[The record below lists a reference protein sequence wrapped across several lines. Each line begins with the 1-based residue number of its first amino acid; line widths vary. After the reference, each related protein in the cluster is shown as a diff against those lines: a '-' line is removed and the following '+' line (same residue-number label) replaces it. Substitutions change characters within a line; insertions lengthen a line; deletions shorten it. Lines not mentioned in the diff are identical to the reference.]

1 MTKNSDGRD
10 VPPPQ
15 DVPLPQQ
22 VQSPQSPPSTQVT
35 TTQSTVQPNST
46 PNWYFDVAEKGIFP
60 PYPPGVSLTKRG

>member
-10 VPPPQ
+10 VRLAQ

-35 TTQSTVQPNST
+35 ITQSTVQPDPT
-46 PNWYFDVAEKGIFP
+46 PSWYFDVAEKGIFRP
-60 PYPPGVSLTKRG
+60 PPPGVPFTKRG